1 MNIMIQNMGSYKK
14 IRRER
19 ESYARQLN
27 PFNLH
32 RQNKW
37 RQTVSTTYNHAD
49 STRRV
54 WPVMASEDFSEE
66 FCTYRRETTLE
77 IYNTSINK
85 YPQAK
90 LSCTFSTQLISLAVK
105 YNLQQDMTFL
115 FVSYVYW
122 YVHSLPTQPPLI
134 ANFSTNILP
143 VLSN

>member
-1 MNIMIQNMGSYKK
+1 MKANCEHNIEPRRQHKASVARDGLRGS
-14 IRRER
+14 R
-19 ESYARQLN
+19 
-27 PFNLH
+27 
-32 RQNKW
+32 
-37 RQTVSTTYNHAD
+37 
-49 STRRV
+49 
-54 WPVMASEDFSEE
+54 

-105 YNLQQDMTFL
+105 YILQQDMTFL
-115 FVSYVYW
+115 FVSYVYR

-143 VLSN
+143 VLSNQTSNQSLVHAAVIHW